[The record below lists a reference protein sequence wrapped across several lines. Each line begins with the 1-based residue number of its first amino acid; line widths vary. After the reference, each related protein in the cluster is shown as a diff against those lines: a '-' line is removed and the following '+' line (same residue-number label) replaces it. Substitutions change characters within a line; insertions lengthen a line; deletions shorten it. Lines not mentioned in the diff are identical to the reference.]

1 MKSHNMLGCY
11 MDMGW
16 W

>member
-1 MKSHNMLGCY
+1 MKSHDMLGCY

>member
-1 MKSHNMLGCY
+1 